1 MALRCTSLECG
12 PDKQSLPPRALVI
25 AVPLVPADASD
36 TERGHWFF
44 FFFFL
49 TWELDAQLAQIPGA
63 DADDA
68 RPIRGSP
75 PT

>member
-1 MALRCTSLECG
+1 MQVTRKEVT
-12 PDKQSLPPRALVI
+12 V
-25 AVPLVPADASD
+25 
-36 TERGHWFF
+36 
-44 FFFFL
+44 FFFL